1 MPVPQDKTGLQR
13 IMGMV
18 NYLHKFV
25 PNLAISN
32 KPLRELKEK
41 SVEWHW
47 MEAQVKAYET
57 LIPSITEAPVLTY
70 LM

>member
-1 MPVPQDKTGLQR
+1 
-13 IMGMV
+13 MV